1 MGGGRFC
8 GSHEQKQAHGAVD
21 GPIPEN
27 KLIEFRKIARVR
39 AQGSVGALLGSA
51 GTAVVPPS
59 ADVNPVA
66 PQRSGGHGMA
76 PVRGSR
82 IMVPRRTEIATMED
96 VLAENEYVEREMRR
110 RDFHLQHGQ
119 WVDGVLLPGD
129 PVDHVDLEA
138 VLREQF
144 RAQQAETRAAA
155 WGPGYALGHR

>member
-1 MGGGRFC
+1 
-8 GSHEQKQAHGAVD
+8 
-21 GPIPEN
+21 
-27 KLIEFRKIARVR
+27 
-39 AQGSVGALLGSA
+39 
-51 GTAVVPPS
+51 
-59 ADVNPVA
+59 
-66 PQRSGGHGMA
+66 MA

-82 IMVPRRTEIATMED
+82 ITVPRRTEIATMED